1 MHMDDM
7 QPDNG
12 YDKNGKKIN
21 NNGGDTTDYRY
32 EDNGNVISSTNVK
45 ISTFEGGEVSS
56 NMEGYGY
63 RMRTIG
69 SGGALYDPS
78 MDMFQL
84 YVGAGELKAG
94 YGLLKMGVTNLN
106 KAKLGMLLTMLQFK
120 RWGVSFCK
128 KTTGGI

>member
-1 MHMDDM
+1 
-7 QPDNG
+7 
-12 YDKNGKKIN
+12 
-21 NNGGDTTDYRY
+21 
-32 EDNGNVISSTNVK
+32 
-45 ISTFEGGEVSS
+45 
-56 NMEGYGY
+56 MEGYGY

-84 YVGAGELKAG
+84 YVGTGELKAG

-106 KAKLGMLLTMLQFK
+106 KVKLGMLLNMLQFK

>member
-32 EDNGNVISSTNVK
+32 DDNGNVISSTNVK